1 MNLALFFS
9 TVRTR
14 TLSIALLAGIF
25 LFLTKF
31 SLAEETVKHSLSEE
45 QTRAIKSQL
54 GPFPQGFS
62 WHIYKDVGLLKPIGW
77 HERSVSNVGLENVPS
92 SYTYA
97 TSPEDFDVGKPFD
110 VGLTVE
116 IFSGAEK
123 SPQMSAH
130 AIAAAYIEPLLK
142 VYKAED
148 FLILDQKTE
157 GDLEK
162 QYLRYHSVPKRLVG
176 SPETEKMKPAIIHKF
191 ILVNNKAN
199 SVHVFTFESLEESWE
214 SNWTKYGQPMIKNIR
229 VLFGIGI
236 NQ

>member
-1 MNLALFFS
+1 MNIALFFS
-9 TVRTR
+9 TLRMR

-31 SLAEETVKHSLSEE
+31 SLAEEIAKSSLSQEE
-45 QTRAIKSQL
+45 TNEIKSQL

-62 WHIYKDVGLLKPIGW
+62 WHIYKNVGLLKPIGW
-77 HERSVSNVGLENVPS
+77 HERSVSIVGLENVPS

-110 VGLTVE
+110 MGLTVE

-123 SPQMSAH
+123 SPQMTAH
-130 AIAAAYIEPLLK
+130 AIAAGYIEPLLK

-148 FLILDQKTE
+148 FLILDQNIV

-191 ILVNNKAN
+191 ILINNKVN

-229 VLFGIGI
+229 MLFGVAI
-236 NQ
+236 NR